1 MKIVCVGRNYAAHAQ
16 ELGNALP
23 EEPLLFLKPDSALM
37 EGEVFRIPSFS
48 QNVHFECEIVV
59 QVEAPLTNATVAEAQ
74 AALSTLTLGIDF
86 TARDVQDALKAK
98 GLPWEK
104 AKAFDGS
111 AYVPSVTEAY
121 QAGAPI
127 RFSFKVN
134 GELRQQGDSTL
145 MLTGIP
151 ELLAYASRFFTI
163 RPGDYVFTGTPAGVA
178 AVAAGD
184 VLEGFIDDRQL
195 FTVRVEG

>member
-59 QVEAPLTNATVAEAQ
+59 QVKTPLTNATVAEAQ
-74 AALSTLTLGIDF
+74 AALDSLTLGIDF
-86 TARDVQDALKAK
+86 TARDVQDVLKAK

-111 AYVPSVTEAY
+111 AYVPSVSEAY

-184 VLEGFIDDRQL
+184 VLEGFIEDRQL

>member
-1 MKIVCVGRNYAAHAQ
+1 VKIVCVGRNYAAHAQ

-23 EEPLLFLKPDSALM
+23 DEPLLFLKPDSALL
-37 EGEVFRIPSFS
+37 EGDVFRIPSFS
-48 QNVHFECEIVV
+48 QSVHFECEIVV
-59 QVEAPLTNATVAEAQ
+59 QVKVPLTNATVAEAQ

-86 TARDVQDALKAK
+86 TARDVQDVLKAK

-184 VLEGFIDDRQL
+184 VLEGFIEDRQL